1 MRCRN
6 PIDFRLHSSGPFS
19 VDPLERVFVYCAR
32 RGDGRAER
40 RPVVAAARVLT
51 IYSRACF
58 GVPQRMHKSKGAGML
73 LIGVGTHLAAMVI
86 AGFLL
91 GYGVDAWLDTRPVF
105 MLLLGG
111 LGFVGGI
118 LKAHKLLGS
127 GLG

>member
-1 MRCRN
+1 M
-6 PIDFRLHSSGPFS
+6 
-19 VDPLERVFVYCAR
+19 
-32 RGDGRAER
+32 
-40 RPVVAAARVLT
+40 
-51 IYSRACF
+51 
-58 GVPQRMHKSKGAGML
+58 QKSKGAGML

-86 AGFLL
+86 SGFLL
-91 GYGVDAWLDTRPVF
+91 GYGADVWLDTRPVF